1 MTSITFSGLAS
12 GLDTSS
18 IISQLVAAEKV
29 PEQQLQSEQSD
40 LSAKKSIVDNLSTT
54 VASLGNLFSSMTLSS
69 DVQYRTASASDSHV
83 TVAASGDAI
92 ATSHDVRVEQLARA
106 QVTSSRT
113 FTSNAAGVLGDGSV
127 TIQTPSGTP
136 STVSWDATD
145 SLSDVASKINDAKAG
160 VTASVLFDG
169 SSYRLIVN
177 SNSTGTA
184 NAATFTDS
192 GDGLDLSDSANV
204 QVAAQD
210 AKVKIDGIEVT
221 RPTNIIDDAL
231 TGVTITAVSV
241 QAATD
246 PDTSLDVSVDHDAIK
261 AQLGQVVNDYNGVI
275 NAINQQLT
283 YTGTTA
289 GTDTLFGD
297 STLQGLK
304 SAMDSLATQQFG
316 GMSMSD
322 LGLTFD
328 KTGVLSLDDTTLDAT
343 LDKNPD
349 ALNDLF
355 VTGGM
360 STAFVNMSNAYT
372 ESGDGIL
379 TSKSQGFTDE
389 STALQSQID
398 QIESN
403 ATALQ
408 SRLQDQFNALEA
420 TMSKLNSQAS
430 QVSSILGGSS
440 SSSKSSS
447 NSTSSG

>member
-1 MTSITFSGLAS
+1 MTAVTFSGLAS

-18 IISQLVAAEKV
+18 LISQLVAAEKV

-54 VASLGNLFSSMTLSS
+54 VASLGSLMGGMTLSS
-69 DVQYRTASASDSHV
+69 DVQYRTASASDAHV
-83 TVAASGDAI
+83 TVAASGDAT
-92 ATSHDVRVEQLARA
+92 ATAHDVRVDQLAKS
-106 QVTSSRT
+106 QVTTSRT
-113 FTSNAAGVLGDGSV
+113 FASAGAGVLGDGGL
-127 TIQTPSGTP
+127 TIQTGTGTP
-136 STVSWDATD
+136 ANVTWSATD
-145 SLSDVASKINDAKAG
+145 TLADVASKINDAKAG
-160 VTASVLFDG
+160 VSASVLYDG
-169 SSYRLIVN
+169 SSYRLVV
-177 SNSTGTA
+177 SADQTGTT

-192 GDGLDLSDSANV
+192 GDSLDLSDPANV

-210 AKVKIDGIEVT
+210 AKVTIDGIQVT

-231 TGVTITAVSV
+231 NGVTITAVSA

-246 PDTSLDVSVDHDAIK
+246 PDTTLTVSVDHDAIK
-261 AQLGQVVNDYNGVI
+261 SQLGLLVNDYNGI
-275 NAINQQLT
+275 ISAINQQLT

-297 STLQGLK
+297 STLQQLK
-304 SAMDSLATQQFG
+304 STMDSIATKSFG
-316 GMSMSD
+316 GMTMSD

-328 KTGVLSLDDTTLDAT
+328 KTGVLSLDDTTLDAK
-343 LDKNPD
+343 LDANPN

-355 VTGGM
+355 VTGGL
-360 STAFVNMSNAYT
+360 SQSFVDMSNAYT
-372 ESGDGIL
+372 EAGDGIL

-389 STALQSQID
+389 STQLQSQID

-408 SRLQDQFNALEA
+408 TRLQDQFNALEA

-430 QVSSILGGSS
+430 QVSSILGTSS
-440 SSSKSSS
+440 SSSSSS
-447 NSTSSG
+447 TTKY